1 MATVGTSLDYLSPL
15 KQGRLTKGD
24 IFNRTFARGV
34 LHWAAKKTTETKR
47 LEMSLPYS
55 VVYVVMFMCA
65 LITLAGLL
73 RFFRNEREVKIGRQ
87 KIEA

>member
-1 MATVGTSLDYLSPL
+1 MVEKKLYLYINQQNKL
-15 KQGRLTKGD
+15 FKDD
-24 IFNRTFARGV
+24 IFNRTFARG
-34 LHWAAKKTTETKR
+34 LHLPGGEKTTETKR

-73 RFFRNEREVKIGRQ
+73 RFFRNEREVEVGRQ